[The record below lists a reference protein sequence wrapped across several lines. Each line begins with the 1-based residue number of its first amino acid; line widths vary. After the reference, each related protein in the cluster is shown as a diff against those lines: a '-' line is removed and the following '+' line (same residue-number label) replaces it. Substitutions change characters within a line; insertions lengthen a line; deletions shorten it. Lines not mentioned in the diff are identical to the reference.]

1 MPLPL
6 NEFRAVM
13 DMGKKDG
20 CSKKLKKREK
30 RAVLLHTRTFFIQW
44 VAAGLARPATAVATT
59 AATFIDWIDLAA
71 PPVSVIS
78 TPNLLCFPQAA
89 ARIVPSPTG
98 PPSPS
103 ACRPDL
109 LLTTASPPPAPPTS
123 TAVTRRRRA
132 GGCRASGGGARPWR
146 RKRATTEVPNK
157 IAVL

>member
-1 MPLPL
+1 MLQKT
-6 NEFRAVM
+6 EKER
-13 DMGKKDG
+13 KKS
-20 CSKKLKKREK
+20 CF
-30 RAVLLHTRTFFIQW
+30 APHAHFFQW
-44 VAAGLARPATAVATT
+44 VAAGLARPATAAATTTATT

-89 ARIVPSPTG
+89 ARIVPSPTA

-109 LLTTASPPPAPPTS
+109 PRATASPPPAPPPS
-123 TAVTRRRRA
+123 TAVTRRRRE

-146 RKRATTEVPNK
+146 RKRATTEVPNR